1 MIEIRF
7 HGRGGQGTVTAAHV
21 FAQAAFLEGKY
32 SQSFPY
38 FGTERRGAPVTAF
51 CRIGEEKITIHS
63 SIYEPDCVVV
73 LDVSLIRTADVTSG
87 LKKDGW
93 LIINTKQK
101 PENFKHL
108 GFSRV
113 VTVDATLIAAAKKL
127 GSEKSPIVNTTIL
140 GAVAKATNLVKLES
154 LLEAIKKEIEQ
165 KTAENMSACGEA
177 YENVQI
183 FLVKEMEF
191 PSGNSISKQQK
202 EGEND
207 DTENQ

>member
-21 FAQAAFLEGKY
+21 LAQAAFLEGKY
-32 SQSFPY
+32 AQSFPY

-51 CRIGEEKITIHS
+51 CRIGKEKITLHS

-73 LDVSLIRTADVTSG
+73 LDVSLIKTANVTNG

-101 PENFKHL
+101 PENFRYL
-108 GFSRV
+108 GFNRV
-113 VTVDATLIAAAKKL
+113 AIVDATAIATAKKL
-127 GSEKSPIVNTTIL
+127 GSEKAPIVNTTIL
-140 GAVAKATNLVKLES
+140 GTVAKATDLVKMES

-165 KTAENMSACGEA
+165 KTVENMSACKEA
-177 YENVQI
+177 YEQVQI
-183 FLVKEMEF
+183 KIFT
-191 PSGNSISKQQK
+191 K
-202 EGEND
+202 EGENN
-207 DTENQ
+207 ENK